1 MEVDRNL
8 FEQLVF
14 DVQRNKQTNGSKEYG
29 FFFCSSRPRISKRKR
44 AVEMIMDSLD
54 STQSVRSLTLSQG
67 SPTRASRWMDG
78 WMDGRDGRGEL
89 DQTTSTTTTGWSEVA
104 QETEKKNVVTQ
115 RPLRGSVPCVS
126 LSYIMM

>member
-78 WMDGRDGRGEL
+78 WMGGTAEASSTKQQVLLLLDGRR
-89 DQTTSTTTTGWSEVA
+89 WR
-104 QETEKKNVVTQ
+104 KKQ
-115 RPLRGSVPCVS
+115 RKK
-126 LSYIMM
+126 MW